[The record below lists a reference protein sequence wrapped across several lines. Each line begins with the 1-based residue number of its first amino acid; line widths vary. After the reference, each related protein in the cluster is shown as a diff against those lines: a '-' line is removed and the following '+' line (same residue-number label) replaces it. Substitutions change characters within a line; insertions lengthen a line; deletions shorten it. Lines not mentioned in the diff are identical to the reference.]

1 LNPVAGRARQ
11 ITGRGERSH
20 GVDMGP
26 LPLSSLQRADGM
38 DRQACNRREL
48 FLREARCL
56 AKRFELRAK

>member
-1 LNPVAGRARQ
+1 
-11 ITGRGERSH
+11 
-20 GVDMGP
+20 MGP